1 MTLKPFVGLV
11 KTAAVAFAAD
21 RAPKMAAALAYYTA
35 FAVAPLLL
43 IATALAGLLFGDDAA
58 RGEVVRQLSGLL
70 GADGARAIQEILERA
85 WKPRESLVATALGA
99 LALVVAAT
107 GVFAELQDSLN
118 RIWDVRKKPGRGVVG
133 TLKDRLLSFSMVLGI
148 GFLLLVSLL
157 LSTALQALSAFV
169 AGWAGKGLLIQAA
182 GLLGSFALVVV
193 LFGAMFRF
201 LPDARTRWRDVW
213 VGATVTAVLFTLGKF
228 LIGLYLGRGTFGSTY
243 GAAGSFVIFLLWVN
257 YAAQI
262 FFFGAEVTKAYAER
276 FGKPPVPTADAVRE
290 ACAVPSSRGRS
301 SGRRRTSFRR

>member
-1 MTLKPFVGLV
+1 MKKLLGLA
-11 KTAAVAFAAD
+11 KSAAVAFGAD

-35 FAVAPLLL
+35 FAIAPLLL

-58 RGEVVRQLSGLL
+58 RGEVVRQLSGLV
-70 GADGARAIQEILERA
+70 GEDGARALQGILERA
-85 WKPRESLVATALGA
+85 WKPKEGLLATVLGV
-99 LALVVAAT
+99 LALVVAST

-118 RIWDVRKKPGRGVVG
+118 RIWNVRKKPGRGILG

-157 LSTALQALSAFV
+157 LSTALQALSGYV
-169 AGWAGKGLLIQAA
+169 AGWAGKGLLLQGASVA
-182 GLLGSFALVVV
+182 GSFLLVVL

-213 VGATVTAVLFTLGKF
+213 VGATVTAALFTLGKF

-243 GAAGSFVIFLLWVN
+243 GAAGSFVIFLVWVN
-257 YAAQI
+257 YTAQI
-262 FFFGAEVTKAYAER
+262 FFFGAEITKAYADR
-276 FGKPPVPTADAVRE
+276 FGKPPVPTAAAQPE
-290 ACAVPSSRGRS
+290 ACAVPSARGR
-301 SGRRRTSFRR
+301 SGRRRRPSLRR